1 MADEKKV
8 EQKEV
13 ESVEEATAEEVDKT
27 EKEDKTQQ
35 KEVDNSI
42 PYDRFQQVIEEKNE
56 YKHEL
61 EKLKDK
67 LAEMEDP
74 EELKKEYESKIDEI
88 SQKSVRKQKEFAVK
102 EAALAENVNKK
113 ALNDFVQVA
122 DIDSLEIDDKGNVVG
137 VDDLIANMKEEKD
150 YFFEKR
156 NSNSSKTAGDFNTG
170 DDDTG
175 NDSNED
181 WAKKMADK
189 FTF

>member
-1 MADEKKV
+1 MSEETKNENV
-8 EQKEV
+8 ENEN
-13 ESVEEATAEEVDKT
+13 VEETTAEEVDKT
-27 EKEDKTQQ
+27 EKDNKTQQ
-35 KEVDNSI
+35 DRVDNTI

-56 YKHEL
+56 YKNEL

-67 LAEMEDP
+67 LAEMDDP
-74 EELKKEYESKIDEI
+74 EELKKEYEGKLDEI
-88 SQKSVRKQKEFAVK
+88 SQKSIRKQKEFAVK

-122 DIDSLEIDDKGNVVG
+122 DIDSLEVDDEGNVVG
-137 VDDLIANMKEEKD
+137 VEKLIAEMKEEKD
-150 YFFEKR
+150 YFFQKG
-156 NSNSSKTAGDFNTG
+156 SNNQTKTAGTFGNG
-170 DDDTG
+170 NNGTG

>member
-1 MADEKKV
+1 MADEKEKV
-8 EQKEV
+8 EEV
-13 ESVEEATAEEVDKT
+13 EENVEEATAEEVDKT

-35 KEVDNSI
+35 KEVDNTI
-42 PYDRFQQVIEEKNE
+42 PYDRFLQVIEEKNE
-56 YKHEL
+56 YKNEL

-74 EELKKEYESKIDEI
+74 EELKKEYENKLDEI
-88 SQKSVRKQKEFAVK
+88 SQKSIRKQKEFAVK

-122 DIDSLEIDDKGNVVG
+122 DIDSLEVDDEGNVQG
-137 VDDLIANMKEEKD
+137 VKELIANMKEEKD
-150 YFFEKR
+150 YFFQKGE
-156 NSNSSKTAGDFNTG
+156 SNSSKTAGSFNNG
-170 DDDTG
+170 NDDTG

-181 WAKKMADK
+181 WAKRMADK

>member
-1 MADEKKV
+1 MTDEKEKV
-8 EQKEV
+8 EQKENV
-13 ESVEEATAEEVDKT
+13 ENATAEEVDKT

-35 KEVDNSI
+35 KEVDNTI

-56 YKHEL
+56 YKNEL

-122 DIDSLEIDDKGNVVG
+122 DIDSLEVDDEGNVVG

-150 YFFEKR
+150 YFFEKEE
-156 NSNSSKTAGDFNTG
+156 NKPTKTAGDFNTG

-181 WAKKMADK
+181 WAKRMADK